1 MSLERILKR
10 IHQNKR
16 TPGALRLCDQG
27 RQFQSSVV
35 RVVSQGHL
43 CKATCRWD
51 GGGQQGGG
59 RRGAIKGF
67 SAGSRK
73 RFFERMARLEVAAG
87 KGVVCLFVSV
97 TYPADYPSD
106 RVAKRRHMRAFFE
119 RIRRRWP
126 KSSGVWRLEHQKR
139 GAPHFHMIFFG
150 LPLLDQ
156 ATVQS
161 WWREVIGYEGP
172 YTLQVDVQEVKG
184 WRHLLSYVS
193 KYVAKVQAEPSE
205 DPAENEHL
213 DYLTYWHADNSDG
226 EAAEYL
232 GQNRA
237 DTLGRVWGVFNGD
250 CLPYGEM
257 TYFEFPSSGFLP
269 TVKRSANGWLRA
281 AARSAGKKRVFQ
293 VNHGQ
298 GSGFTLFC
306 ESPGRWL
313 DLCLGAFCDGKGVMA
328 WSS

>member
-1 MSLERILKR
+1 MSLDRILKR
-10 IHQNKR
+10 IHLNKR

-35 RVVSQGHL
+35 RVVAQGHL
-43 CKATCRWD
+43 FKVTCRWD
-51 GGGQQGGG
+51 GGGQVGGG
-59 RRGAIKGF
+59 KRGAVKGF
-67 SAGSRK
+67 SRGSRK
-73 RFFERMARLEVAAG
+73 RFFERMARLVVEAG
-87 KGVVCLFVSV
+87 KGVTCLFVSV

-106 RVAKRRHMRAFFE
+106 RVAKRKHMRAFFE

-126 KSSGVWRLEHQKR
+126 KSSGVWRMEHQQR

-156 ATVQS
+156 ATVQG

-172 YTLQVDVQEVKG
+172 HTLQVDVQEVKG

-193 KYVAKVQAEPSE
+193 KYVAKV
-205 DPAENEHL
+205 DPL

-226 EAAEYL
+226 EDAEYK
-232 GQNRA
+232 GQNSA

-250 CLPYGEM
+250 HLPMGEM
-257 TYFEFPSSGFLP
+257 AYFEFPSSGFLP
-269 TVKRSANGWLRA
+269 KVKRVANGWLRS

-293 VNHGQ
+293 VNHGSA
-298 GSGFTLFC
+298 SGFSLFC
-306 ESPGRWL
+306 ESPGVWL
-313 DLCLGAFCDGKGVMA
+313 DLACGAFCDHPVPVTPG
-328 WSS
+328 